1 MNEPASRHASL
12 SAAAPP
18 RAFTLSVVIPAY
30 NEEAFIGTLLER
42 IAAVDLSPLGISKE
56 IVVVDDCSK
65 DRTAAIAEAF
75 PGVTLQRQPKNA
87 GKGAAVRAGIDAA
100 TGEYVLIQDADL
112 EYDPRDYV
120 PMLQALQAGR
130 GDIVYGSRYLK
141 YPDKGALANL
151 FGGRHPGQS
160 LAAYLGGQSL
170 SLVALVCTGRYLTDT
185 VTAFKLFRRDLL
197 QSLRLETTGFEL
209 DHEITAKTLARGQ
222 RIVEVPI
229 RYYPRS
235 KAEGKKIGLKDW
247 FRGTRTFF
255 RYRRG

>member
-56 IVVVDDCSK
+56 IIVVDDCSK

-75 PGVTLQRQPKNA
+75 PGVTLRRQPKNA

-151 FGGRHPGQS
+151 LGGRHPGQS
-160 LAAYLGGQSL
+160 WPAYLGGQSL